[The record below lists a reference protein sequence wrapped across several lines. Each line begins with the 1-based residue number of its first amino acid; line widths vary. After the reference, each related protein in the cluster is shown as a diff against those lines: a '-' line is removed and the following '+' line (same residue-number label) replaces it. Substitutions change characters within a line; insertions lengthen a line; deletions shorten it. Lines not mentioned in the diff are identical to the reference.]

1 MKKRLKAVLMGAAT
15 ALFLMG
21 CAQARTLV
29 INMVPQQ
36 PGKQTGFETVV
47 AAFEKAHPHI
57 HVKVNNYANADEK
70 IAIRNWLAA
79 DPPDIVYW
87 YPGVRMLKFVKP
99 KLFAPVTSIWTKLDL
114 VHKLAPGVTQ
124 QLTYQ
129 GQQWGIPWAY
139 YMWGMYYRKDIFAK
153 YHLSVPKSWDE
164 FLSDCAVLKKH
175 GVTPIALGD
184 QDLWPAAGWF
194 DYLDM
199 RTNGYKAHE
208 ALMKGKISY
217 DAPSVQKVF
226 HEWADLISHGYF
238 TPNATSYRWQEAQ
251 NFMFTGKAA
260 MSLIGSF
267 VIPAI
272 PPAMAK
278 DIGFFQF
285 PVINAKAGPGEDA
298 PIDMFAIPSHAKNK
312 PDAEKFLEFIEN
324 PVVQG
329 KFAAAIG
336 ELPVVAHAPLPQNPL
351 LRQQA
356 AILAS
361 TPHFAQFYDR
371 DNKSAMSKYGMKEFQ
386 RLLYDPGQVGT
397 VIKRMAREEARIY
410 HPAQ

>member
-1 MKKRLKAVLMGAAT
+1 MRKHYTVALLGTVAGILLSAT
-15 ALFLMG
+15 AS
-21 CAQARTLV
+21 ASTLT

-36 PGKQTGFETVV
+36 PGKQTGFDAVV
-47 AAFEKAHPHI
+47 AAFEKGNPDI

-99 KLFAPVTSIWTKLDL
+99 KLFAPVTSIWDKLDL
-114 VHKLAPGVTQ
+114 SHKLAPGVTQ
-124 QLTYQ
+124 QLTYD
-129 GQQWGIPWAY
+129 GQQWGVPWAY
-139 YMWGMYYRKDIFAK
+139 YMWGMYYRKDIFTK
-153 YHLSVPKSWDE
+153 YHLTVPKTWKE
-164 FLSDCAVLKKH
+164 FLVDCATLKQH

-208 ALMKGKISY
+208 KLMQGKISY
-217 DAPSVQKVF
+217 DAPSVRKVF

-272 PPAMAK
+272 PPDMK
-278 DIGFFQF
+278 KNIGFFQF
-285 PVINAKAGPGEDA
+285 PVINSKAGPGEDA
-298 PIDMFAIPSHAKNK
+298 PIDMFAIPAQAKNK
-312 PDAEKFLEFIEN
+312 VDAIKFLEFIEN
-324 PVVQG
+324 PEIQG

-336 ELPVVAHAPLPQNPL
+336 ELPVVANAPLPHNPL

-386 RLLYDPGQVGT
+386 RLLYDPRQVNT
-397 VIKRMAREEARIY
+397 VIKRMAKKERQVYKTEN
-410 HPAQ
+410 